1 MLQVPQ
7 VAAYVQDNNFS
18 QDVQEQVEIQ
28 IKYAGYIEKE
38 KQNADKLNRLEAVK
52 IPKNF
57 DYTAWP
63 LFSRGQGEIESNYAR
78 NNISSIA
85 HKRD

>member
-1 MLQVPQ
+1 MIKIYSRPNIGQTEMLQVPQ

-18 QDVQEQVEIQ
+18 QEVQEQVEIQ

-52 IPKNF
+52 ILK
-57 DYTAWP
+57 T
-63 LFSRGQGEIESNYAR
+63 LTITV
-78 NNISSIA
+78 
-85 HKRD
+85 